1 MTNLNF
7 NHIFNACI
15 LCILKSNLYHRNKCI
30 VFSGLLDSGM
40 LTFMI
45 IYLINYYTNIC
56 FLPFIF
62 SSKQGGRRGGLG
74 GRIQGQRAV
83 LVICGEG
90 TQLGLWLCYLCSQG
104 SSTEQPGLCPS
115 YREQWGGRALSR
127 DGRISQATLSGSGYS
142 STLAG
147 SHACPFST
155 VHFLFTVPS
164 DNNKFREHGFRF
176 YSLVQEQPFLK

>member
-15 LCILKSNLYHRNKCI
+15 LCILKSYLYHRNKCI

-45 IYLINYYTNIC
+45 IYLINYCTNIC

-62 SSKQGGRRGGLG
+62 SSKQGGRGGGLG

-104 SSTEQPGLCPS
+104 ISTEQPGLCPS
-115 YREQWGGRALSR
+115 YREQWGG
-127 DGRISQATLSGSGYS
+127 GRSAGMGGSARPRCQGVVTPPHWLGLTL
-142 STLAG
+142 
-147 SHACPFST
+147 
-155 VHFLFTVPS
+155 VPS
-164 DNNKFREHGFRF
+164 PQFIS
-176 YSLVQEQPFLK
+176 SLLSHQTITNLGNMGSDFILWCRSSLF